1 MVYLLRNQITYL
13 LGGKFTMIKELL
25 FRQPTTIGEVK
36 EIIADTNAM
45 FGSDLTID
53 TLEET
58 YWIIQ
63 LQKIDNKFLYFRG
76 FSQAEENSGEGIP
89 IYSSIKND
97 SRIVLFRSE
106 EQANMYAKQIPSISI
121 VQKYKEN

>member
-1 MVYLLRNQITYL
+1 MR
-13 LGGKFTMIKELL
+13 KEFI

-36 EIIADTNAM
+36 EIISYTNEL
-45 FGSDLTID
+45 FGSHLTIN

-63 LQKIDNKFLYFRG
+63 IQKTDNKFLYFRG

-89 IYSSIKND
+89 IYTSIKND

-106 EQANMYAKQIPSISI
+106 EQANLFTKQIPSFSI
-121 VQKYKEN
+121 VKKYKEN

>member
-1 MVYLLRNQITYL
+1 MR
-13 LGGKFTMIKELL
+13 KEFL
-25 FRQPTTIGEVK
+25 FRQPKTIGEVK

-45 FGSDLTID
+45 FASHLTIN

-63 LQKIDNKFLYFRG
+63 VQKTDNKVLYFRG

-89 IYSSIKND
+89 IYTSIKND

-106 EQANMYAKQIPSISI
+106 EQANMFAIQIPHFSI
-121 VQKYKEN
+121 VEKYKEN